1 RVPGQRTALAI
12 FGFSTREGANQAIGQ
27 GLFVEGKKVWA
38 RKQLQEPSRCL
49 KCQCF
54 GEHRAAKCAS
64 IHEVCGRCGKQ
75 HRTSDCQEADQ
86 NAFECSNCKAADNGK
101 HAGHGASDRRCP
113 VFLERV
119 DRMNQ
124 LCRENRYRF
133 FCTAD
138 PSTW

>member
-1 RVPGQRTALAI
+1 TALAI

-75 HRTSDCQEADQ
+75 HRTSDCQEVDQ
-86 NAFECSNCKAADNGK
+86 TVFECSNCKTANNGK
-101 HAGHGASDRRCP
+101 HGGHGAVDRRCP

-119 DRMNQ
+119 ERVNR
-124 LCRENRYRF
+124 LCRENKYRF

-138 PSTW
+138 PKTW